1 MIDIAIIM
9 LAYGSA
15 LIITAAMFAV
25 VSKLT
30 TKITK
35 VYYFL
40 KRKLCELTAR

>member
-25 VSKLT
+25 VSLLT
-30 TKITK
+30 TKITEIK
-35 VYYFL
+35 DN
-40 KRKLCELTAR
+40 KKKKGNCAS

>member
-35 VYYFL
+35 ITK
-40 KRKLCELTAR
+40 KRKGKCAS

>member
-15 LIITAAMFAV
+15 LIIPAAMFAV
-25 VSKLT
+25 VSKLAPQ
-30 TKITK
+30 ITK